1 MTAKMKLYNNKYLR
15 RFDKQQMARLSTSK
29 VNRARRLKAGK
40 AKRSSGKV
48 KRSSGKVK
56 RSSGAK
62 RKSRRVSP
70 TITTMAVDPM
80 YYAPPPMEDDDD
92 MSSSP
97 LTMIILFMMLAGCAV
112 AWYFVITEMKET
124 PAATT
129 VSAAAGILQAKYI
142 RAALASILTLITLV
156 MMYKTFM

>member
-15 RFDKQQMARLSTSK
+15 RFDNQQMARLSTSK

-40 AKRSSGKV
+40 V

-62 RKSRRVSP
+62 RKSSRVSP

-80 YYAPPPMEDDDD
+80 YYAPPPMEDDD

-97 LTMIILFMMLAGCAV
+97 LTMIILFMMLAGCVV

-129 VSAAAGILQAKYI
+129 VSAAAGLLQAKYI

-156 MMYKTFM
+156 MMFKTFM

>member
-40 AKRSSGKV
+40 AKRSSGNV

-80 YYAPPPMEDDDD
+80 YYAPPPMEDDD

>member
-1 MTAKMKLYNNKYLR
+1 
-15 RFDKQQMARLSTSK
+15 MARLSTSK

-40 AKRSSGKV
+40 A

-80 YYAPPPMEDDDD
+80 YYAPSPMEDDD

-97 LTMIILFMMLAGCAV
+97 LTMITLFMMLAGCVV
-112 AWYFVITEMKET
+112 AWYFVITEMQET

-129 VSAAAGILQAKYI
+129 VSAAAGLLQEKYI
-142 RAALASILTLITLV
+142 RAVLASILTLITLV

>member
-80 YYAPPPMEDDDD
+80 YYAPPPMEDDD

-129 VSAAAGILQAKYI
+129 VSAAAGLLQAKYI